1 MNGNPGLSPDAS
13 NNGMSVSED
22 PEGAALGITGFLD
35 GALVYEDGR
44 SLASGDDTSSQRGH
58 FVLQNSH
65 RHPSQTD
72 PTMLRV
78 SFNAAEADLSFGNHL
93 PNEVFS
99 IPEGFEEFLDSHASQ
114 LAGLPPSLANANGES
129 VSDFSLQ
136 HKIRGQA
143 EGFQI
148 SHSPSVERTEE
159 NAELDKDGTEREGTP
174 KMFSRSIF
182 SFASLGLPM
191 GQSSLS
197 MLSP

>member
-1 MNGNPGLSPDAS
+1 M
-13 NNGMSVSED
+13 E
-22 PEGAALGITGFLD
+22 
-35 GALVYEDGR
+35 GR
-44 SLASGDDTSSQRGH
+44 SPAVMTHRLNGDTLYCRTLIVIHLRLVRKHFGDTGSST
-58 FVLQNSH
+58 N
-65 RHPSQTD
+65 QTFLSD

-78 SFNAAEADLSFGNHL
+78 SFNAAEADLSFGSHL

-99 IPEGFEEFLDSHASQ
+99 IPEGFEEFLDSHATQ
-114 LAGLPPSLANANGES
+114 LAGLSPSLANANGEP

-143 EGFQI
+143 ERFPI
-148 SHSPSVERTEE
+148 SHSPSVERAEE
-159 NAELDKDGTEREGTP
+159 NAELDKDETEREGTP

-182 SFASLGLPM
+182 AFASLGLPM